1 MSANKNAQLRYRI
14 LDRCL
19 KDFSRMY
26 GIDDLTDA
34 VNESFLDLY
43 GTAISTRTIRKDLAD
58 LQDRMSF
65 NAPIKM
71 YRNTDNSCYYRYT
84 DPDFELFS
92 DNIDDEEIEKLIII
106 FDKFRGIP
114 SMSWVEEPIAQL
126 KARIGLSGAADK
138 VISFEQNERLAGL
151 EHLSLIL
158 HSAVHHKCIDLEY
171 QSYKGNVLH
180 KTIHP
185 YYVKQYNSRWYLLG
199 LDNEYNDVYP
209 LALDRMKKVSVS
221 SVKFIKNT
229 QYDFDEYFR
238 DIIGVTRNE
247 QREVEEIRLR
257 FSPSR
262 FPYVVSKPLHK
273 SQQVISE
280 SDCEISI
287 RVLPNKELQQKLFSF
302 GPDIEILSPEWM
314 RQDFAE
320 KILEAAKK
328 YFALQA
334 QCKEGK

>member
-1 MSANKNAQLRYRI
+1 MSANKNAHLRYRI

-26 GIDDLTDA
+26 GIDDLTDV

-43 GTAISTRTIRKDLAD
+43 DTSISTRTIRKDLTD

-65 NAPIKM
+65 NAPIKI
-71 YRNTDNSCYYRYT
+71 YRNTDNFCYYRYT

-92 DNIDDEEIEKLIII
+92 DNIDDEDVEKLIML

-114 SMSWVEEPIAQL
+114 SMGWVEETITRL
-126 KARIGLSGAADK
+126 KTRKGLNSNADK
-138 VISFEQNERLAGL
+138 VISFEQNTRLKGL
-151 EHLSLIL
+151 EHLSLVVDA
-158 HSAVHHKCIDLEY
+158 AVHCKCLNIEY
-171 QSYKGNVLH
+171 HSYKGTDLR

-199 LDNEYNDVYP
+199 LDNEYNNVYP

-229 QYDFDEYFR
+229 TCNFDEYFR

-273 SQQVISE
+273 SQQVVSE
-280 SDCEISI
+280 SDYEVSI
-287 RVLPNKELQQKLFSF
+287 RVRPNKELQQKLFSF

-328 YFALQA
+328 YFSLQA

>member
-1 MSANKNAQLRYRI
+1 M
-14 LDRCL
+14 
-19 KDFSRMY
+19 
-26 GIDDLTDA
+26 
-34 VNESFLDLY
+34 
-43 GTAISTRTIRKDLAD
+43 
-58 LQDRMSF
+58 
-65 NAPIKM
+65 
-71 YRNTDNSCYYRYT
+71 
-84 DPDFELFS
+84 
-92 DNIDDEEIEKLIII
+92 
-106 FDKFRGIP
+106 
-114 SMSWVEEPIAQL
+114 
-126 KARIGLSGAADK
+126 
-138 VISFEQNERLAGL
+138 
-151 EHLSLIL
+151 
-158 HSAVHHKCIDLEY
+158 
-171 QSYKGNVLH
+171 LH

-185 YYVKQYNSRWYLLG
+185 YYVKQYNNRWYLLG

-221 SVKFIKNT
+221 SVKFIKNIT
-229 QYDFDEYFR
+229 CNFDEYFR

-273 SQQVISE
+273 SQQVTSE

-320 KILEAAKK
+320 KIFETAKK

>member
-26 GIDDLTDA
+26 SIDDLTDA

-43 GTAISTRTIRKDLAD
+43 GTAISTRTIRKDLSD

-65 NAPIKM
+65 NAPIRM
-71 YRNTDNSCYYRYT
+71 YRNPDNSCYYRYA

-92 DNIDDEEIEKLIII
+92 DNIDDEEVEQLIML

-114 SMSWVEEPIAQL
+114 SMGWVEETIARL
-126 KARIGLSGAADK
+126 KTRKGLHGNADK
-138 VISFEQNERLAGL
+138 IISFEQNARLTGL
-151 EHLSLIL
+151 EHLSKVVDA
-158 HSAVHHKCIDLEY
+158 AVHRKCLDIEY
-171 QSYKGNVLH
+171 HSYKGNSLR

-199 LDNEYNDVYP
+199 LDNEYNNVYP
-209 LALDRMKKVSVS
+209 LALDRMTKVSLS
-221 SVKFIKNT
+221 KEKFIRNT

-238 DIIGVTRNE
+238 DIIGVTRE
-247 QREVEEIRLR
+247 EEHKVEEIHLR
-257 FSPSR
+257 FTPSR
-262 FPYVVSKPLHK
+262 FPYVVSKPLHP
-273 SQQVISE
+273 SQQTVSE
-280 SDCEISI
+280 ADCEIVI

-302 GPDIEILSPEWM
+302 GPDVEILSPDWI
-314 RQDFAE
+314 RRDFAE
-320 KILEAAKK
+320 KIFETAKK
-328 YFALQA
+328 YSALQA
-334 QCKEGK
+334 RCKEGE

>member
-1 MSANKNAQLRYRI
+1 M
-14 LDRCL
+14 
-19 KDFSRMY
+19 
-26 GIDDLTDA
+26 
-34 VNESFLDLY
+34 
-43 GTAISTRTIRKDLAD
+43 
-58 LQDRMSF
+58 
-65 NAPIKM
+65 
-71 YRNTDNSCYYRYT
+71 
-84 DPDFELFS
+84 
-92 DNIDDEEIEKLIII
+92 
-106 FDKFRGIP
+106 
-114 SMSWVEEPIAQL
+114 
-126 KARIGLSGAADK
+126 
-138 VISFEQNERLAGL
+138 
-151 EHLSLIL
+151 
-158 HSAVHHKCIDLEY
+158 
-171 QSYKGNVLH
+171 LH

-199 LDNEYNDVYP
+199 LDNEYNNVYP

-229 QYDFDEYFR
+229 TCNFDEYFR

-273 SQQVISE
+273 SQQVVSE
-280 SDCEISI
+280 TDCEISI
-287 RVLPNKELQQKLFSF
+287 RVLPNKELQQKIFSF

>member
-34 VNESFLDLY
+34 VNGSFLDLY
-43 GTAISTRTIRKDLAD
+43 DTTISTRTIRKDLTD

-92 DNIDDEEIEKLIII
+92 DNIDDEEIEKLIVI

-114 SMSWVEEPIAQL
+114 SMSWVEEPIARL

-199 LDNEYNDVYP
+199 LDNEYNNVYP
-209 LALDRMKKVSVS
+209 LALDRMTKVSLS
-221 SVKFIKNT
+221 KEKFIRNT

-238 DIIGVTRNE
+238 DIIGVTRE
-247 QREVEEIRLR
+247 EERQVEEIHLR
-257 FSPSR
+257 FTPSR
-262 FPYVVSKPLHK
+262 FPYVVSKPLHP
-273 SQQVISE
+273 SQQTVSE
-280 SDCEISI
+280 ADCEIVIS
-287 RVLPNKELQQKLFSF
+287 VLPNKELQQKLFSF
-302 GPDIEILSPEWM
+302 GPDVEILSPDWI
-314 RQDFAE
+314 RRDFAE
-320 KILEAAKK
+320 KILETAKK
-328 YFALQA
+328 YSALHA
-334 QCKEGK
+334 GC